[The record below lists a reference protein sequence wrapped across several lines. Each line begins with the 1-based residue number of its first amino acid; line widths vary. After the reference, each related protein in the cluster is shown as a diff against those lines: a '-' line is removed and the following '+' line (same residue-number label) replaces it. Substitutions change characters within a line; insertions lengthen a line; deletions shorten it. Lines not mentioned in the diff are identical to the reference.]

1 MPTKLSQDQV
11 ENLNSDLDS
20 LDLKDASLESKISTE
35 DSINDDVDISLQG
48 QIDVLKN
55 TVLSLVFGNRTDLIV
70 DENNLMV
77 FSPTEFPIPVFNIE
91 YNWYFNDNLISTTGT
106 SVYSVTESGVYYV
119 IVTYSTNLGI
129 HSVSSD
135 PIIYEPSK

>member
-55 TVLSLVFGNRTDLIV
+55 TVLSLAFGNRIDLMADGNNLIV
-70 DENNLMV
+70 L
-77 FSPTEFPIPVFNIE
+77 SPTEFSIPVINIE
-91 YNWYFNDNLISTTGT
+91 YNWYFNDALINITGT
-106 SVYSVTESGVYYV
+106 NVSSMEEPGMYYV
-119 IVTYSTNLGI
+119 IVTYTTELGT
-129 HSVSSD
+129 HSISSD
-135 PIIYEPSK
+135 LMVYEP

>member
-20 LDLKDASLESKISTE
+20 LDLKDVSLESKISTE

-55 TVLSLVFGNRTDLIV
+55 TVLSLAFGNRIDLMADGNNLIV
-70 DENNLMV
+70 L
-77 FSPTEFPIPVFNIE
+77 SPTEFPIPVINTE
-91 YNWYFNDNLISTTGT
+91 YNWYFNDALINTTGT
-106 SVYSVTESGVYYV
+106 NVSSMEEPGMYYV
-119 IVTYSTNLGI
+119 IVTYTTELGT
-129 HSVSSD
+129 HSISSD
-135 PIIYEPSK
+135 LMVYEP